1 MVYDCFQFYNELD
14 ILKIRMN
21 VLKDVV
27 DKFVIS
33 ESTVT
38 FSGKKKPMYFK
49 ENEEMFCEFAD
60 KIIYQ
65 AVTDTPEGYNPFERD
80 SFQKC
85 AVKRPLETLCTDD
98 DIIIFS
104 DVDEIPNPDVLK
116 AIFADMDKSK
126 IYHLAQRNFYCYLN
140 VEEKSGKL
148 LSVTGEFDYVTQPK
162 WLGTKVC
169 SYSLIKEKNMTTEEL
184 RNPDK
189 KAFGVRVDNG
199 GWHFSYM
206 GRQKGEKVSDTVAEK
221 IRSAA
226 HQEFN
231 KWHIM
236 LRLKGR
242 IKNNE
247 DIFGRQA
254 DFQKVPIDDTYPIYV
269 REHLDEYRHLI
280 QD

>member
-14 ILKIRMN
+14 ILKMRMN
-21 VLKDVV
+21 ILKDVV

-38 FSGKKKPMYFK
+38 FSGKKKKMYFK
-49 ENEEMFCEFAD
+49 ENESMFAEFKD

-65 AVTDTPEGYNPFERD
+65 AVTDTPEDYDPFQRD

-85 AVKRPLETLCTDD
+85 AVKRPIEKLCKDD
-98 DIIIFS
+98 DVIIFS

-116 AIFADMDKSK
+116 SVIDNIESDK
-126 IYHLAQRNFYCYLN
+126 IYNLAQRNFYCYLN

-148 LSVTGEFDYVTQPK
+148 LSVTGEFDGVKDKK

-169 SYSLIKEKNMTTEEL
+169 TYGLIKKNNYTTEEL

-189 KAFGVRVDNG
+189 KAIGVRVENG

-221 IRSAA
+221 IKSAA

-231 KWHIM
+231 NWHIM

-242 IKNNE
+242 INHNE

-254 DFQKVPIDDTYPIYV
+254 DFQKVEIDDSFPKYLL
-269 REHLDEYRHLI
+269 EHLDEYEHFI
-280 QD
+280 QK